1 MEQIQAKFFA
11 KENISNLNKILLQ
24 QTNKQNIPREL
35 KQEIIN
41 VLIKNM
47 KIVFKQIDLSKVNS
61 NNINTLFEQF
71 KNHSLRNTIN
81 EIQSPSDLKFNRD
94 FNSNPTKGNK
104 LMERP
109 TSTKFNEPTGNN
121 SFSGFDNSFE
131 ANLDQAFKPIVT
143 NSNDQNQFNNYTNG
157 RNKDDIKSLMSDI
170 QQSRTQELN
179 SRNQRPSTP
188 EFLKPKKTSNKEET
202 PTRMTDFKIQN
213 NSNAKLDFKNSTS
226 DQFNIGFQGLSNDV
240 SADLF
245 SLDNIDKPLIEEEI
259 EEDNSSFDDRL
270 KRLQSD
276 RGSLAISNNQGKI
289 DFTTDKFPNSDIGDN
304 TFMKIQKP
312 KQQDPQSNRQVAQ
325 RDQIEQQ
332 ERQRQQIAQRDQ
344 IEQQERQRQQ
354 VAQRDQIEQQERQ
367 RQQATQR
374 DQIEQQ
380 ERQRQQVAQR
390 DHDNTRNIK
399 NNMNRSI
406 DKATE
411 NPNIN
416 NLKSKM
422 KTMNINVKS
431 DNLKIQELERE
442 NRELKEII
450 ENEESKLNDIK
461 KQIANEFHLLE
472 SKEIEISK
480 KNNELELKELEL
492 VKRNNELE
500 LKEIDFNSRNQKY
513 DYLFKSNFLQ
523 IEVSDINNNSSYKWK
538 INKPITNVI
547 GIKLMSYSITQSIFN
562 INKYNNHLIFKIN
575 EETININIDE
585 GKYNI
590 DEIITIFNNKLTD
603 IKLSINNQQKI
614 IFESDNNFDIISTC
628 MSKEIFGFT
637 LDYNNN
643 NKYISNNIWD
653 LRISDKI
660 YLYLNNISDNPFG
673 ILYFNGHSD
682 IQIKFKDPFDI
693 DLFDVSFKDVKGR
706 EIEFNNLPH
715 SLSFVIEQLN
725 N

>member
-332 ERQRQQIAQRDQ
+332 ERQRQQ
-344 IEQQERQRQQ
+344 
-354 VAQRDQIEQQERQ
+354 
-367 RQQATQR
+367 
-374 DQIEQQ
+374 
-380 ERQRQQVAQR
+380 VAQR

-547 GIKLMSYSITQSIFN
+547 GIKLMSYSIPQSIFN